1 MPGYN
6 EQLAELTD
14 LLRCPLTG
22 QKLRIARP
30 EEVRALSNES
40 ADGFLVREDNTAAYP
55 VLNGIPS
62 LLPESAMTLPP
73 QTEQSESPKP

>member
-1 MPGYN
+1 MAGTYA
-6 EQLAELTD
+6 ELAGLTD

-30 EEVRALSNES
+30 EEVRALSNENT
-40 ADGFLVREDNTAAYP
+40 DGFLVREDKTAAYP
-55 VLNGIPS
+55 VVNGIPS

-73 QTEQSESPKP
+73 QTKI

>member
-22 QKLRIARP
+22 QKLRIASP
-30 EEVRALSNES
+30 EEVRSISNEN
-40 ADGFLVREDNTAAYP
+40 ADGFLVREDKTAAYP
-55 VLNGIPS
+55 VVNGIPS
-62 LLPESAMTLPP
+62 LLPESAMTLTPL
-73 QTEQSESPKP
+73 T